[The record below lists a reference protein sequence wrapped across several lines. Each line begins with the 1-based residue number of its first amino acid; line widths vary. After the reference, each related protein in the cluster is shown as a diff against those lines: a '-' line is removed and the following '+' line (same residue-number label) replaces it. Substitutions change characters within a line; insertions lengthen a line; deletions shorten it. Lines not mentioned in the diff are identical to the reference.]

1 MSTIVPEF
9 VISTYHSLVTKE
21 LEQYQWNRI
30 VLDEAHTIRNGI
42 ESKFRSIPKRALGA
56 FALKAKSRFRHCI
69 TGTPFNNGKNDL
81 LSLMKFID
89 DKFIDGDVTDFVTN
103 FVIQKTKENIIEPI
117 SFDTVLIKKP
127 DDKLLGDYKS
137 CLKSYGRILYDMKR
151 RNNLVEIRNLYKQA
165 MMLMTKLRLFC
176 DIMQME
182 TKKEVLVE
190 DPDLESDEEY
200 EDEYEEVEMDDE
212 DKLEFYDSSIK
223 IRTIVD
229 KVTESIDS
237 VPFKRIII
245 FSTFVTTLEI
255 LGLIIKNKKSN
266 VDILYYTGKMDRYQ
280 REEVVK
286 KFTDQK
292 DTNPMILCATLGA
305 GSCGLNLT
313 PCSTVYL
320 ADIAINPFDQL
331 QAINRV
337 HRITQTNQVNVTK
350 FCMQNMIEEN
360 ILNSHLNK
368 FSEAKS
374 NGLIMV

>member
-1 MSTIVPEF
+1 
-9 VISTYHSLVTKE
+9 
-21 LEQYQWNRI
+21 
-30 VLDEAHTIRNGI
+30 
-42 ESKFRSIPKRALGA
+42 
-56 FALKAKSRFRHCI
+56 
-69 TGTPFNNGKNDL
+69 
-81 LSLMKFID
+81 MKFID
-89 DKFIDGDVTDFVTN
+89 DKFDDGDVFEFVAN
-103 FVIQKTKENIIEPI
+103 FVIQKTKENIIDPI

-127 DDKLLGDYKS
+127 EDKMLTEYKS
-137 CLKSYGRILYDMKR
+137 CLKSYGRVLHDMKR
-151 RNNLVEIRNLYKQA
+151 RNNLVEIRNLYRQA

-190 DPDLESDEEY
+190 DPDIEEDKEY
-200 EDEYEEVEMDDE
+200 EEEYEEVEMDDE

-223 IRTIVD
+223 IKTIVD
-229 KVTESIDS
+229 KVTDSIET

-245 FSTFVTTLEI
+245 FSSFVTTLEI
-255 LGLIIKNKKSN
+255 LGLIIKNKKEN
-266 VDILYYTGKMDRYQ
+266 INILYYTGKMDRYE
-280 REEVVK
+280 REEIVN
-286 KFTDQK
+286 KFTDAEE
-292 DTNPMILCATLGA
+292 TTPMILCATLGA

-320 ADIAINPFDQL
+320 ADISINPFDQL

-337 HRITQTNQVNVTK
+337 HRITQKNKVNVTK

-360 ILNSHLNK
+360 ILNSHINK

>member
-1 MSTIVPEF
+1 
-9 VISTYHSLVTKE
+9 
-21 LEQYQWNRI
+21 
-30 VLDEAHTIRNGI
+30 
-42 ESKFRSIPKRALGA
+42 
-56 FALKAKSRFRHCI
+56 
-69 TGTPFNNGKNDL
+69 
-81 LSLMKFID
+81 
-89 DKFIDGDVTDFVTN
+89 
-103 FVIQKTKENIIEPI
+103 
-117 SFDTVLIKKP
+117 
-127 DDKLLGDYKS
+127 
-137 CLKSYGRILYDMKR
+137 
-151 RNNLVEIRNLYKQA
+151 
-165 MMLMTKLRLFC
+165 
-176 DIMQME
+176 
-182 TKKEVLVE
+182 
-190 DPDLESDEEY
+190 
-200 EDEYEEVEMDDE
+200 
-212 DKLEFYDSSIK
+212 
-223 IRTIVD
+223 
-229 KVTESIDS
+229 
-237 VPFKRIII
+237 
-245 FSTFVTTLEI
+245 
-255 LGLIIKNKKSN
+255 
-266 VDILYYTGKMDRYQ
+266 MDRYQ